1 MACYRVL
8 INDNAHFMDES
19 EITDRGVFSNADDAV
34 AECKKIVDDDLDWT
48 SRPGMTAAD
57 LYGLYVSWG
66 PDPFVVPL
74 NAHDPQVTFSAWT
87 YAKERCR
94 DVVSASLQ

>member
-34 AECKKIVDDDLDWT
+34 AECKKN
-48 SRPGMTAAD
+48 R
-57 LYGLYVSWG
+57 
-66 PDPFVVPL
+66 
-74 NAHDPQVTFSAWT
+74 
-87 YAKERCR
+87 R
-94 DVVSASLQ
+94 